1 MYQGITSETSPEL
14 QEILGL
20 RKRYAE
26 DLRNGLE
33 AGKQLLKWYEEQVR
47 KSDEQG

>member
-20 RKRYAE
+20 RKHYAE
-26 DLRNGLE
+26 DLRNSLE
-33 AGKQLLKWYEEQVR
+33 AGKRLLKWYEEQVR